1 MKNARITRRGFMRS
15 TSAAGMLLVD
25 GTRGTVTDGSAAAG
39 PGDAVNDQVPGVSG
53 EGDLRFRVLYTST
66 HLPAP
71 AQKVLTKAHGGFAV
85 DRRPGKGE
93 VYFFLPGAGL
103 LKISS
108 NLDTVRPLPT
118 PAAML
123 NTNLHDTTIWTNA
136 SDPSGPSDPSG
147 EAFLVFPAN
156 EAGKIF
162 TTTLG
167 GELVSVLDAPTY
179 RDQFEQPEVAA
190 YFLGGGNFAPTG
202 VAYLGGLYYVTT
214 GYCQLDFV
222 LTARVSPDDPARI
235 AWNDLAFGGKG
246 DGRSQFRTA
255 HAIAVHPG
263 TTQLEVTDRPH
274 SEIKR
279 FSRYG
284 HFLSGLKMPM
294 GSLPCSIDWL
304 DGYAVVPTL
313 VGPDPSKGAPIYLFR
328 DGELVSSI
336 FPQSDLGLSNFKHN
350 HKAVLHRRSGKL
362 CIVVQA
368 WNPGDFAILEQV

>member
-1 MKNARITRRGFMRS
+1 MKNARITRRGFMQS
-15 TSAAGMLLVD
+15 TSAAGALLMD
-25 GTRGTVTDGSAAAG
+25 NARGTVADGRAAAA
-39 PGDAVNDQVPGVSG
+39 DAGEAASRPVPGASG
-53 EGDLRFRVLYTST
+53 QGNMRFKVLYTSA
-66 HLPAP
+66 HLPPA
-71 AQKVLTKAHGGFAV
+71 AQKALVKAHGGFAV

-108 NLDTVRPLPT
+108 SLDAVTLLPT
-118 PAAML
+118 PAVML
-123 NTNLHDTTIWTNA
+123 KTNLHDTTIWTN
-136 SDPSGPSDPSG
+136 SSGASG

-162 TTTLG
+162 TTTLSG
-167 GELVSVLDAPTY
+167 DLVSVLNAPTY
-179 RDQFEQPEVAA
+179 RDQFEQPEIAG

-202 VAYLGGLYYVTT
+202 VAYLDGLYYVST

-222 LTARVSPDDPARI
+222 LTARVSPGDSARI
-235 AWNDLAFGGKG
+235 EWNDLAFGGKG

-255 HAIAVHPG
+255 HAIAVCPA
-263 TTQLEVTDRPH
+263 TTQLDVTDRPH

-284 HFLSGLKMPM
+284 HFLSSLKMPM

-304 DGYAVVPTL
+304 DGYALVPTL
-313 VGPDPSKGAPIYLFR
+313 AGPDPSQGAPIYLFR
-328 DGELVSSI
+328 DGWLVSSI
-336 FPQSDLGLSNFKHN
+336 FPKSDLGLANFAHN
-350 HKAVLHRRSGKL
+350 HKAVLHRREDKL
-362 CIVVQA
+362 CIIVQA

>member
-1 MKNARITRRGFMRS
+1 MKHARITRRGFLQG
-15 TSAAGMLLVD
+15 TSAAGMLLTD
-25 GTRGTVTDGSAAAG
+25 STRLTIPDGSSTAAD
-39 PGDAVNDQVPGVSG
+39 PGEAASRPVPGISG
-53 EGDLRFRVLYTST
+53 QGDMRFRVLYTST
-66 HLPAP
+66 HLPP
-71 AQKVLTKAHGGFAV
+71 SAQKVLAKAHGGFAV

-108 NLDTVRPLPT
+108 SLDAVTLLST

-123 NTNLHDTTIWTNA
+123 NTNLHDTTIWTN
-136 SDPSGPSDPSG
+136 SPGSSG
-147 EAFLVFPAN
+147 EALLVFPAN

-162 TTTLG
+162 TTTLS
-167 GELVSVLDAPTY
+167 GELVSVLNAPSY
-179 RDQFEQPEVAA
+179 HDQFEQPEIAA

-202 VAYLGGLYYVTT
+202 VAFLDGLYYVST

-222 LTARVSPDDPARI
+222 LTARVSRDDPARV

-255 HAIAVHPG
+255 HAIAVPPG
-263 TTQLEVTDRPH
+263 TPQIDVTDRPN

-284 HFLSGLKMPM
+284 HYLSSLKMPM

-304 DGYAVVPTL
+304 DGYALVPTL
-313 VGPDPSKGAPIYLFR
+313 AGPDPSQGAPIYLFR
-328 DGELVSSI
+328 DGRLVSSI
-336 FPQSDLGLSNFKHN
+336 FPKSDLGLTNFTHN
-350 HKAVLHRRSGKL
+350 HKAVLHRQGDKL
-362 CIVVQA
+362 CIIVQA

>member
-1 MKNARITRRGFMRS
+1 MKHPQITRRGFMQS
-15 TSAAGMLLVD
+15 TSAAGMLLMD
-25 GTRGTVTDGSAAAG
+25 STRGSAAHEAAF
-39 PGDAVNDQVPGVSG
+39 PGDATGGSVPGISG
-53 EGDLRFRVLYTST
+53 EGEMRFRVLYTSA
-66 HLPAP
+66 HLPPP
-71 AQKVLTKAHGGFAV
+71 AQKVLAKAHGGFAA

-103 LKISS
+103 LKISPS
-108 NLDTVRPLPT
+108 LDTVTLVPT

-123 NTNLHDTTIWTNA
+123 STNLHDTTIWTNHA
-136 SDPSGPSDPSG
+136 GD
-147 EAFLVFPAN
+147 AFLVFPAN
-156 EAGKIF
+156 EAGKVF

-179 RDQFEQPEVAA
+179 RDQFEQPEIAE

-202 VAYLGGLYYVTT
+202 VAYLNGLYYVST

-222 LTARVSPDDPARI
+222 LTATVSPDNPRRVE
-235 AWNDLAFGGKG
+235 WHDLAFGGKG

-255 HAIAVHPG
+255 HAIAVCPG
-263 TTQLEVTDRPH
+263 TTQLDITDRPH

-284 HFLSGLKMPM
+284 HFLRSLKMPM

-304 DGYAVVPTL
+304 DGYALVPTL
-313 VGPDPSKGAPIYLFR
+313 VGPDPSHGAPIYLFR
-328 DGELVSSI
+328 DGLLVSSI
-336 FPQSDLGLSNFKHN
+336 FPKSDLGLRNFEHN
-350 HKAVLHRRSGKL
+350 HKAVLHRRGGKL
-362 CIVVQA
+362 CIIVQA